1 MFPVPPLCQTQLTSS
16 LKYKSPHATDL
27 SFAKDEKQVWY
38 FDCVSKLIVRIR
50 VTGQSD
56 DDEDWLL
63 GESLDG
69 SRSGGFPK
77 VSKILPARGRELI
90 GRTS

>member
-1 MFPVPPLCQTQLTSS
+1 M
-16 LKYKSPHATDL
+16 
-27 SFAKDEKQVWY
+27 
-38 FDCVSKLIVRIR
+38 
-50 VTGQSD
+50 TGQSD

-77 VSKILPARGRELI
+77 ASKLTISVEL
-90 GRTS
+90 S